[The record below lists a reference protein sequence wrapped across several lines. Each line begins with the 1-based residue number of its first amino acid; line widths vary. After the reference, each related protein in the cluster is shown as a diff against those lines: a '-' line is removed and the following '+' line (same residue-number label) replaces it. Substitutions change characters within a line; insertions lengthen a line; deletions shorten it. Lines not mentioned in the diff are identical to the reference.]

1 MNILHLQL
9 IGLNFYLAQISG
21 NIWLDKILIGV
32 ICSVVALLVKS
43 IADKQTQ
50 GNKYERMEDITKSI
64 NPLDQRLDNLERFA
78 DQLKADFESL
88 NTKTNRIGQELR
100 ENTREEKEL
109 RSNLSEIKGDIK
121 VIMTL
126 IETLKKAVDT
136 FKKYQE

>member
-21 NIWLDKILIGV
+21 NTWLDKILIGV